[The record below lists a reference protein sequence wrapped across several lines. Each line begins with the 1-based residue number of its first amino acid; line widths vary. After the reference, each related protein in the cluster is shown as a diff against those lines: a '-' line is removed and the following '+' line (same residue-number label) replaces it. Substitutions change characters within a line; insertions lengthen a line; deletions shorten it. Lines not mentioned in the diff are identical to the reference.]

1 MPNRHG
7 CHFVAG
13 TARLP
18 GLVATWEPVVALG
31 NRVVG
36 QLAVGEGYSLIQRE
50 MGRSDF
56 PVMRASPL
64 ALVAAAGLLVWLA
77 FAVVTPYIYRHQPG
91 PRNASFGWYMLYQ
104 SLPLL
109 ILAAVFV
116 LVFFALRLWKPWSRP
131 QIPAIAAAVTTGLMF
146 LGAMLVVFS
155 RG

>member
-1 MPNRHG
+1 
-7 CHFVAG
+7 
-13 TARLP
+13 
-18 GLVATWEPVVALG
+18 
-31 NRVVG
+31 
-36 QLAVGEGYSLIQRE
+36 LIQRE

-56 PVMRASPL
+56 PVKRASPL

-77 FAVVTPYIYRHQPG
+77 FAVVTPYVYRHQPG
-91 PRNASFGWYMLYQ
+91 PRNPSFGWYMLYQ

-116 LVFFALRLWKPWSRP
+116 LVFFALRLWKPWPRP
-131 QIPAIAAAVTTGLMF
+131 QIPAIAAAVTTVVMF